1 MTQLDLIVSNNNEW
15 KAILEKYGNGMV
27 DKRVRFEEC
36 TTDNYP
42 GHHVVHGRNTQ
53 TGSLTNTGFYEI
65 RPTKLLPVS
74 MPLRPRLLQ

>member
-1 MTQLDLIVSNNNEW
+1 MTQLDLIVLNDSDW
-15 KAILEKYGNGMV
+15 KVILDKYGNGNV

-53 TGSLTNTGFYEI
+53 TGSLTNTGF
-65 RPTKLLPVS
+65 
-74 MPLRPRLLQ
+74 LRNQTDQVVAGVDAIEA